1 MCQEG
6 GHSPNIRTEDVPS
19 ALITRVS
26 GAMPGAG
33 ADSSVSTPLFCSLAP
48 HLSQSAVHVGY
59 RTDLC
64 AESSSSLGTASVMPH
79 TRSQEVPGLLEASSA
94 P

>member
-26 GAMPGAG
+26 GALPGAG
-33 ADSSVSTPLFCSLAP
+33 AESSVSPPLFCSLAP
-48 HLSQSAVHVGY
+48 NLSQSAVHVED
-59 RTDLC
+59 RIDLC
-64 AESSSSLGTASVMPH
+64 AELSSSIGTASVTPH
-79 TRSQEVPGLLEASSA
+79 TWSQEVPGLLEASSA